1 MSLKEYY
8 FKNVILELK
17 KQFGYKNDLAV
28 PRLIKIVINVG
39 LSKALKNKEFKEIVE
54 QNLKVITGQK
64 SIITRAKH
72 AISGFGIR
80 QGLIIGE
87 KVTLRGQRMYDFA
100 HKIINVV
107 MPRIRDFQGLNSK
120 SLDKK
125 GNLTIGLKE
134 CAIFPEI
141 NQEEIST
148 TIHGLEITLVT
159 NAKTREEALMLFKLL
174 KFPFK
179 S

>member
-1 MSLKEYY
+1 MSLKEHY
-8 FKNVILELK
+8 FKNVIPEMK
-17 KQFGYKNDLAV
+17 KQFGCKNNLAV

-39 LSKALKNKEFKEIVE
+39 LSKALKNKEFKETVE
-54 QNLKVITGQK
+54 QNLKSITGQK
-64 SIITRAKH
+64 AIITRAKR

-80 QGLIIGE
+80 EGLIIGE
-87 KVTLRGQRMYDFA
+87 KITLRGQKMYDFA
-100 HKIINVV
+100 HKIINVAL
-107 MPRIRDFQGLNSK
+107 PRIRDFQGLNYS

-134 CAIFPEI
+134 CTVFPEI
-141 NQEEIST
+141 NQEEISA
-148 TIHGLEITLVT
+148 IHGLEITLVT
-159 NAKTREEALMLFKLL
+159 NAKTKEEALMLFKLL

>member
-1 MSLKEYY
+1 M
-8 FKNVILELK
+8 K
-17 KQFGYKNDLAV
+17 KQLGYKNDLAV

-39 LSKALKNKEFKEIVE
+39 LSKSLKNKEFKETVE
-54 QNLKVITGQK
+54 QNLKLITGQK
-64 SIITRAKH
+64 SIITRAKR

-80 QGLIIGE
+80 EGLIIGE
-87 KVTLRGQRMYDFA
+87 KVTLRGQRMYDLT
-100 HKIINVV
+100 HKIINVAL
-107 MPRIRDFQGLNSK
+107 PRMRDFQGLNPK

-134 CAIFPEI
+134 CTVFPEI
-141 NQEEIST
+141 NQEEIS

-159 NAKTREEALMLFKLL
+159 NAKTREEAVILFKLL